1 MDNEEKL
8 MRYIARI
15 TRCSNF
21 YRAKMLSDVGL
32 SGVQCP
38 YLTRI
43 ARQPGISQDELARQL
58 YKDKSVVARHLAN
71 LQQLGFIRREPSPTD
86 RRVQQIYPTKKTDAI
101 LPRIIKVFADWEA
114 GMTEGFTP
122 EERKAAHSL
131 LLRMYENAERVSDS
145 LRETD
150 ETGKGGSAR

>member
-1 MDNEEKL
+1 MDKEDKL
-8 MRYIARI
+8 MRYIGRI

-21 YRAKMLSDVGL
+21 YRAKMLADAGL

-58 YKDKSVVARHLAN
+58 YKDKSVIARQLAN
-71 LQQLGFIRREPSPTD
+71 LQQMGFIRREPSPTD
-86 RRVQQIYPTKKTDAI
+86 RRVQQIYPTDKTIAL

-131 LLRMYENAERVSDS
+131 LLRMYENAERLTDA
-145 LRETD
+145 LREQ
-150 ETGKGGSAR
+150 EENGKGGSSR

>member
-1 MDNEEKL
+1 
-8 MRYIARI
+8 
-15 TRCSNF
+15 
-21 YRAKMLSDVGL
+21 MLSAVGL

-86 RRVQQIYPTKKTDAI
+86 RRVQQIYPTEKTDAI

>member
-43 ARQPGISQDELARQL
+43 ARQPGISQDELAR
-58 YKDKSVVARHLAN
+58 HLAN

-86 RRVQQIYPTKKTDAI
+86 RRVQQIYPTEKTDAI